1 MSKTESPSFEEL
13 QHIANTLNYLYYDK
27 DRLPGNTIFK
37 DHLRPNGD
45 LAVPLFFVT
54 DYGDLCFRK
63 TFYLEPHLDWDGK
76 QCLDRTETAPKLADL
91 QSVLGIDMATTI
103 GTATNEH
110 IGKSDNAPWLDE
122 FLVQIT
128 FPTPS
133 MNMGDFQQR
142 VSEYVINNKAAS
154 IASNMRLAQENG
166 NQSSRDPQSEGTIV
180 GQAIKKYAKELTG
193 DQRKVFLQ
201 AMNSALTPGTAT
213 FTDRPRRSH
222 RDR

>member
-1 MSKTESPSFEEL
+1 MIK
-13 QHIANTLNYLYYDK
+13 IACLVIQYYDK

-63 TFYLEPHLDWDGK
+63 TFYLAPHLIDWDGK

-103 GTATNEH
+103 GTATNKH

-166 NQSSRDPQSEGTIV
+166 NQSSRNPQSEGTIV

-193 DQRKVFLQ
+193 NQRKVFLQ
-201 AMNSALTPGTAT
+201 AMNIELSPKAAKFSSPK
-213 FTDRPRRSH
+213 DKDQDHER
-222 RDR
+222 